1 MIFSQYKEPTEY
13 FYVAIKQRNKVM
25 TVKVGMFA
33 NYIHNAG
40 T

>member
-1 MIFSQYKEPTEY
+1 MIFSQDKEPTEY
-13 FYVAIKQRNKVM
+13 FYVAIKERNKG
-25 TVKVGMFA
+25 TSVKVGMFA